1 MPKKIYKPVFFS
13 LLILII
19 FFLSAVVSYRVTISG
34 EIATL
39 PDLSGKTFE
48 EVKADLAAKKLSVV
62 QSGYQLHPKIEKGLV
77 IFQDPP
83 SGKKL
88 KLNSVVKVIISAGRE
103 KVTVPRFVRQNL
115 LSVNPLINQAG
126 LRKGKISYV
135 FLPNQAAGRIV
146 AQSPSQGQEVARD
159 SLISLLVSQGKE
171 EEKYLMPDLL
181 GRQADPII
189 AWLESLEFRV
199 GDTRRAV
206 YRGLEPGIIIN
217 QNPPQGYPISQRSL
231 ITLEVSK

>member
-13 LLILII
+13 LLFLII
-19 FFLSAVVSYRVTISG
+19 FFLSAVVSFRLTISG

-48 EVKADLAAKKLSVV
+48 EAKTDLASRKLNVV
-62 QSGYQLHPKIEKGLV
+62 QSDYQLHPRIEKGEV
-77 IFQDPP
+77 ISQDPAP
-83 SGKKL
+83 GSRL
-88 KLNSVVKVIISAGRE
+88 KLNSDVKVIISAGRE
-103 KVTVPRFVRQNL
+103 KVAVPRFIQQNL
-115 LSVNPLINQAG
+115 LSINPVFNQAG

-135 FLPNQAAGRIV
+135 FTDRYAAGRIV
-146 AQSPSQGQEVARD
+146 AQSPPAGYEVGRE
-159 SLISLLVSQGKE
+159 SLVSLLVSQGQD
-171 EEKYLMPDLL
+171 EEKYLMPDLI

-206 YRGLEPGIIIN
+206 YRGLEPGIIIY
-217 QNPPQGYPISQRSL
+217 QNPPQGFPISQRSL

>member
-1 MPKKIYKPVFFS
+1 MPKKIYKLAFFF

-19 FFLSAVVSYRVTISG
+19 FFLSAVVSFRATISG

-39 PDLSGKTFE
+39 PNLIGKTFE
-48 EVKADLAAKKLSVV
+48 QVKSDLAAKKLNVV

-77 IFQDPP
+77 IFQDPT
-83 SGKKL
+83 SGSKL

-103 KVTVPRFVRQNL
+103 KVLVPRFVRQNL

-146 AQSPSQGQEVARD
+146 AQSPSQDQEVGRD

-181 GRQADPII
+181 
-189 AWLESLEFRV
+189 
-199 GDTRRAV
+199 
-206 YRGLEPGIIIN
+206 
-217 QNPPQGYPISQRSL
+217 
-231 ITLEVSK
+231 